1 MLQSKQL
8 FSWLAGNVESLD
20 GLGASSETVGQDKMM
35 QASAN
40 QRIAGMQDQVMRFT
54 RDIISDYGYWLWTDP
69 MQTYNMELDFP
80 DVPTVQSELTPAE
93 RQTHSFYEHEL
104 EIEPHSMQYLS
115 PGQRLQSIN
124 QIVQSVIIPSLPLM
138 QQQGMGIDMEALLNI
153 YAKYSNLPELNDI
166 VTTAAEEAPAPDDPR
181 QSPVTSRQTERISR
195 AGEATPGRSEQEMIQ
210 QMMSGSEP
218 QMTGA

>member
-1 MLQSKQL
+1 M
-8 FSWLAGNVESLD
+8 
-20 GLGASSETVGQDKMM
+20 
-35 QASAN
+35 
-40 QRIAGMQDQVMRFT
+40 
-54 RDIISDYGYWLWTDP
+54 
-69 MQTYNMELDFP
+69 
-80 DVPTVQSELTPAE
+80 
-93 RQTHSFYEHEL
+93 
-104 EIEPHSMQYLS
+104 
-115 PGQRLQSIN
+115 QSIN

-166 VTTAAEEAPAPDDPR
+166 VTTAAEQAPAPDDPR

-195 AGEATPGRSEQEMIQ
+195 AGEATPGRNEQEMIQ